1 MDDPSIVIRTLALPA
16 VLLLMALEAVWLMRL
31 RRQAYPWREAAASLG
46 IAIGNRLTQA
56 AAPLLLAPVYLLAWE
71 YRVATVP
78 LDTWWGLAALFLA
91 VELAY
96 YWMHRLSHECRW
108 LWATHSVHHSPRHL
122 NLTAAYRLGWTNL
135 ISGQWLFWL
144 PLIVVGFHPVAVFT
158 MLAVNLLYQFWLHTE
173 LVPRL
178 GPLEWLLNTPSHHRV
193 HHATNPAYLDRNYGG
208 VLIVF
213 DRLFGSVAAERADTP
228 CRYGLVRQIDSH
240 NPFAIAFNEWRG
252 ILRDLRH
259 ADGWRSRLG
268 FAFGPPGWSPD
279 GSRETTAS
287 IRASASR
294 RASCRRRP
302 GSATGRPGRRG
313 GLAC

>member
-1 MDDPSIVIRTLALPA
+1 MDDPGLTIRTLALPLA
-16 VLLLMALEAVWLMRL
+16 LLLMAFEAAWLL
-31 RRQAYPWREAAASLG
+31 RVRQRTYPWREAAASFA
-46 IAIGNRLTQA
+46 IAIGNRLAQA
-56 AAPLLLAPVYLLAWE
+56 AAPLLLAPVYLLAWTF
-71 YRVATVP
+71 RIDTVP
-78 LDTWWGLAALFLA
+78 LDTWWGLATLFLA
-91 VELAY
+91 VEFAY

-108 LWATHSVHHSPRHL
+108 LWATHAVHHSPRHL

-135 ISGQWLFWL
+135 VSGQWLFWL
-144 PLIVVGFHPVAVFT
+144 PLVIVGFHPAAVFM
-158 MLAVNLLYQFWLHTE
+158 MLGLNLLYQFWLHTE

-213 DRLFGSVAAERADTP
+213 DRLFGSFAAERPDMP

-240 NPFAIAFNEWRG
+240 NPFVIAFGEWRG
-252 ILRDLRH
+252 ILRDLR
-259 ADGWRSRLG
+259 AAGGWRDRLG

-287 IRASASR
+287 IRA
-294 RASCRRRP
+294 RAENP
-302 GSATGRPGRRG
+302 KF
-313 GLAC
+313 

>member
-1 MDDPSIVIRTLALPA
+1 MDDPTTDIRNLVLPA
-16 VLLLMALEAVWLMRL
+16 ALLLMALEAFWLMRL

-46 IAIGNRLTQA
+46 IAVGNRLTQA
-56 AAPLLLAPVYLLAWE
+56 AAPLLLAPIFLLAWE
-71 YRVATVP
+71 YRIATVP
-78 LDTWWGLAALFLA
+78 LDTWWGIAALFLA
-91 VELAY
+91 LEFAY

-108 LWATHSVHHSPRHL
+108 LWATHSVHHSPQHL

-144 PLIVVGFHPVAVFT
+144 PLVVVGFHPVAVFT

-213 DRLFGSVAAERADTP
+213 DRLFGSFAAERADTP
-228 CRYGLVRQIDSH
+228 CQFGLVRQIDSH
-240 NPFAIAFNEWRG
+240 NPFAIAFNEWRV
-252 ILRDLRH
+252 ILRDLRL

-287 IRASASR
+287 IRA
-294 RASCRRRP
+294 RA
-302 GSATGRPGRRG
+302 
-313 GLAC
+313 GLASETKTA

>member
-1 MDDPSIVIRTLALPA
+1 MDDPGIAIRNFALPF
-16 VLLLMALEAVWLMRL
+16 VLLLMAVEAIWLVRL
-31 RRQAYPWREAAASLG
+31 RRQAYPWREAVASLG
-46 IAIGNRLTQA
+46 IGVGNRLTQA
-56 AAPLLLAPVYLLAWE
+56 AAPLLLAPIYLLAWE
-71 YRVATVP
+71 YRIATVP

-91 VELAY
+91 VEFAY

-108 LWATHSVHHSPRHL
+108 LWATHSVHHSPQHL
-122 NLTAAYRLGWTNL
+122 NLTAAYRLGWTSL

-144 PLIVVGFHPVAVFT
+144 PLVIVGFQPVAVFS

-213 DRLFGSVAAERADTP
+213 DRMFGSFAAERADTP
-228 CRYGLVRQIDSH
+228 CQYGLVRQIDSH
-240 NPFAIAFNEWRG
+240 NPFAIAFNEWRV
-252 ILRDLRH
+252 ILRDLRL

-287 IRASASR
+287 IRA
-294 RASCRRRP
+294 RAEDLR
-302 GSATGRPGRRG
+302 A
-313 GLAC
+313 